1 MKYILTESQ
10 ISKLIES
17 QEYLNSLL
25 DKINQNGYESLN
37 DRERDALIR
46 ISKGEEVYDEPQ
58 ELPVSDEVYR
68 PNDMF
73 IKYVSKYRELEVDNH
88 LFRIEPLEG
97 TSSIEILGNHHA
109 FLVEPNFEENKV
121 EILNPDTDEVEAIK
135 YKNTPETTEGMRKL
149 CVKFVYQVLPQYI
162 TKNLN

>member
-25 DKINQNGYESLN
+25 DKINQKGYESLN
-37 DRERDALIR
+37 DREKDALVR

-68 PNDMF
+68 PNDIF
-73 IKYVSKYRELEVDNH
+73 LKYVSNYVELEVGNQT
-88 LFRIEPLEG
+88 FRIEPMGG
-97 TSSIEILGNHHA
+97 TSSVEILGDYHS
-109 FLVEPNFEENKV
+109 FLVEPNFETSEV
-121 EILNPDTDEVEAIK
+121 LIYDSETDEVESVK
-135 YKNTPETTEGMRKL
+135 YKNIPQTTEGMRNL
-149 CVKFVYQVLPQYI
+149 VTKFVFQILPKYI
-162 TKNLN
+162 EEKLN